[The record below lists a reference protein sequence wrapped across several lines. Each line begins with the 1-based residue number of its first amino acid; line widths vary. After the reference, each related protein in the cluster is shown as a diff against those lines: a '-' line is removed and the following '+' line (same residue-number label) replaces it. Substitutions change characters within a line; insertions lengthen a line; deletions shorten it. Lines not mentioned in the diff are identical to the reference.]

1 MNITKD
7 AVVQFAYELTDQA
20 GTVLESSQG
29 ESIAYLHGHNN
40 MLSGIEKALEGKAA
54 DEQINVTLAPEEAY
68 GERKEDAEQ
77 RVSVKHLQ
85 GAKVWKPGMVAQ
97 INTEQGPRQVTVIKA
112 GKFMVTVDTNHPF
125 AGKTVTFDLTVKQV
139 RPATEE
145 ELSHKHAHG
154 EGGHQH

>member
-7 AVVQFAYELTDQA
+7 AVVQFAYELTDQDGSA
-20 GTVLESSQG
+20 LESSQG
-29 ESIAYLHGHNN
+29 EAIAYLHGHDN
-40 MLSGIEKALEGKAA
+40 MLAGIEKALEGKAA
-54 DEQINVTLAPEEAY
+54 GDNVNVTLAPEEAY
-68 GERKEDAEQ
+68 GERKEGAEQ

-125 AGKTVTFDLTVKQV
+125 AGKTVTFDLSVKQV

-145 ELSHKHAHG
+145 EIAHKHAHG